1 MEIIGG
7 LIFLAIAGGVVGSIG
22 AVFYAGVAS
31 WMTRGVAERGEVTAN
46 AVFLAYASAAW
57 LCVIALIYVSY
68 QDDFIHL
75 PNGYSFRL
83 DENSH
88 NLLLNLKTQGGGR
101 YGTAAASDTVGDVSQ
116 LQIAGRYMLGIGS
129 EFGEG
134 SQSRPNAPFL
144 LDVPTGHVAIFPNYA
159 TMEAEAKKM
168 GINAHL
174 EPVEDIYHRY
184 SKISLFWL
192 LLALLP
198 PGIAGLWGLRQLFYL
213 REEVGLEYRGLE
225 PRAD

>member
-1 MEIIGG
+1 
-7 LIFLAIAGGVVGSIG
+7 
-22 AVFYAGVAS
+22 
-31 WMTRGVAERGEVTAN
+31 
-46 AVFLAYASAAW
+46 
-57 LCVIALIYVSY
+57 
-68 QDDFIHL
+68 
-75 PNGYSFRL
+75 
-83 DENSH
+83 
-88 NLLLNLKTQGGGR
+88 
-101 YGTAAASDTVGDVSQ
+101 
-116 LQIAGRYMLGIGS
+116 
-129 EFGEG
+129 
-134 SQSRPNAPFL
+134 
-144 LDVPTGHVAIFPNYA
+144 
-159 TMEAEAKKM
+159 MEAEAKKM